1 MTDAQAYI
9 ELKVVRPGYQDI
21 TVREPIPR
29 LLQVSVGLMS
39 VYSAMSETMD
49 RLHHRAA
56 EAVEMS
62 RRNGLM
68 GLQFE
73 EGNE

>member
-1 MTDAQAYI
+1 MTTAKSYI
-9 ELKVVRPGYQDI
+9 ELTIKRPGYQDI

-29 LLQVSVGLMS
+29 LLPVSEGLMS

-62 RRNGLM
+62 RRNGLV

-73 EGNE
+73 